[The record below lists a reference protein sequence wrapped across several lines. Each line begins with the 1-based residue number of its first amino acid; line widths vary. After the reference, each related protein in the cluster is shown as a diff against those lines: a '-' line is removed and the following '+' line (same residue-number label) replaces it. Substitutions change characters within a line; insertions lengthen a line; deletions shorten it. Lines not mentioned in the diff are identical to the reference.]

1 MAGFLTPLITE
12 YINGC
17 QWRVFEPFE
26 FCLGAADGPERIII
40 PVGFITDFASI
51 PRLLWPVL
59 PPTGRYGKAAVIHDW
74 LYQKRIIEIPGLPG
88 FRLCDRAEAD
98 HILLEGM
105 QVLTVNWP
113 TRSTV
118 YSGVRVGGWYPWGKY
133 RRAEAK

>member
-1 MAGFLTPLITE
+1 MAGFLTPLNTN
-12 YINGC
+12 YIDGRKWEVR
-17 QWRVFEPFE
+17 QPFE
-26 FCLGAADGPERIII
+26 FCLGAPDGPERIII

-105 QVLTVNWP
+105 QVLGVGWW

-118 YSGVRVGGWYPWGKY
+118 YSGVRSGGWHSWNQY
-133 RRAEAK
+133 RAKEPA